1 MPILEVHTNVARE
14 KVTPGVLSGLSKMV
28 SEMLGIS
35 ESYCMMHVLPD
46 QLMSFGGSSEPC
58 ASVRLS
64 SIGRLGVELN
74 KTYAA
79 KIFVFMEKHLGISN
93 DRMFIVFQDLN
104 TSTVGHKGTT
114 FHELYGR

>member
-1 MPILEVHTNVARE
+1 
-14 KVTPGVLSGLSKMV
+14 
-28 SEMLGIS
+28 
-35 ESYCMMHVLPD
+35 MHVLPD

-93 DRMFIVFQDLN
+93 DRIFLELIIKETISTLHPSQLCIQGKA
-104 TSTVGHKGTT
+104 TSYLPLT
-114 FHELYGR
+114 Y